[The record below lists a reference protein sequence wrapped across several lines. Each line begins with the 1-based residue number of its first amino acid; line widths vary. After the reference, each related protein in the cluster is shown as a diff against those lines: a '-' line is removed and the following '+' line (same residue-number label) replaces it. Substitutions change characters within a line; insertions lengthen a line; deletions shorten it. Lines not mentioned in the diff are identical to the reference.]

1 MMLLDVVGVES
12 KMAVSFSPDGI
23 HWEEPIVWPKYNAR
37 GDSHNFIFRDR
48 RDGKFKLIT
57 RIWRNNLRLSAL
69 SESTDFINWSE
80 PKEIL
85 RGWGFESHSPI
96 CFAHAANG
104 GVRIFPDASTEVP
117 GLFAAGEVTG
127 GMHGADRPSPWEKQ
141 RLPLPNGPSP
151 YGRTHEPKD
160 IRLGRC

>member
-1 MMLLDVVGVES
+1 MEFQGSKDNNIIMLSAHGTGILLDREELNPKRRYKMMLMLDVVGVES

-85 RGWGFESHSPI
+85 RGWGLW
-96 CFAHAANG
+96 G
-104 GVRIFPDASTEVP
+104 RKTRQ
-117 GLFAAGEVTG
+117 TG
-127 GMHGADRPSPWEKQ
+127 ATWPRPF
-141 RLPLPNGPSP
+141 RL
-151 YGRTHEPKD
+151 
-160 IRLGRC
+160 